1 MNLAAVTRI
10 LATLALGALFVTD
23 YMFNLWA
30 KEVPR
35 EAYLFIASIALGVDV
50 TFLRD
55 ILVSSITKTLGS
67 DRGKE
72 E

>member
-10 LATLALGALFVTD
+10 LATIALGALFVTD

-35 EAYLFIASIALGVDV
+35 EAYLLVAAVALGVDV

-55 ILVSSITKTLGS
+55 ILVNSLTKALGA

-72 E
+72 D